1 MNSYQIWLITNE
13 ITNACKIDLINKY
26 NNEEN
31 IYNNIDN
38 IIRNEEFKKYNLNKL
53 NEYSLDKEEEL
64 KIELLK
70 EDIKYVTY
78 SDEKYPIKL
87 REINNPPYVLFYKG
101 DIELLNFNMAAIVG
115 SRKNSM
121 YGKEVTKV
129 IVSELK
135 KINFGVISG
144 VAYGIDSIAH
154 REILRLNGKTIG
166 ILGCGIDIIYP
177 KINRDLYTNIIK
189 DGLLISEFLPGTKP
203 LSYNFPRRN
212 RIISG
217 LSEGVIVIEA
227 SNKSGSLITVNYAL
241 EQNKNVMAVP
251 GSIFNEGSK
260 GCNLLIRDGAFP
272 FLEREDLYSF
282 FNITKVKEN
291 NIWKNSIENQLLNVI
306 QKEPIHIDKIIE
318 SVKVDRI
325 ALFELLFELQ
335 NKNEIICL
343 PGNYYAKIS

>member
-1 MNSYQIWLITNE
+1 
-13 ITNACKIDLINKY
+13 
-26 NNEEN
+26 
-31 IYNNIDN
+31 
-38 IIRNEEFKKYNLNKL
+38 
-53 NEYSLDKEEEL
+53 
-64 KIELLK
+64 
-70 EDIKYVTY
+70 
-78 SDEKYPIKL
+78 
-87 REINNPPYVLFYKG
+87 
-101 DIELLNFNMAAIVG
+101 MAAIVG

-217 LSEGVIVIEA
+217 LSEGVIVIFA
-227 SNKSGSLITVNYAL
+227 
-241 EQNKNVMAVP
+241 
-251 GSIFNEGSK
+251 
-260 GCNLLIRDGAFP
+260 
-272 FLEREDLYSF
+272 
-282 FNITKVKEN
+282 
-291 NIWKNSIENQLLNVI
+291 
-306 QKEPIHIDKIIE
+306 
-318 SVKVDRI
+318 
-325 ALFELLFELQ
+325 
-335 NKNEIICL
+335 
-343 PGNYYAKIS
+343 

>member
-53 NEYSLDKEEEL
+53 KEYSLDKEEEL

-70 EDIKYVTY
+70 EDINYVTY

-121 YGKEVTKV
+121 FGKEVTKV

-291 NIWKNSIENQLLNVI
+291 NIGKNSIENQLLNVI

>member
-53 NEYSLDKEEEL
+53 KEYSLDKEEEL

-291 NIWKNSIENQLLNVI
+291 NIGKNSIENQLLNVI

-325 ALFELLFELQ
+325 ALLSYYLNCKTKMKLFAFQ
-335 NKNEIICL
+335 VIIMRR
-343 PGNYYAKIS
+343 

>member
-53 NEYSLDKEEEL
+53 KEYSLDKEEEL

-291 NIWKNSIENQLLNVI
+291 NIGKNSIENQLLNVI

>member
-1 MNSYQIWLITNE
+1 MDKYKIWFILLKISEESKVKLIE
-13 ITNACKIDLINKY
+13 KY

-53 NEYSLDKEEEL
+53 KEYSLDKEEEL

-291 NIWKNSIENQLLNVI
+291 NIGKNSIENQLLNVI

-343 PGNYYAKIS
+343 PGNYYAKLS

>member
-53 NEYSLDKEEEL
+53 KEYSLDKEEEL

-129 IVSELK
+129 MVSELK
-135 KINFGVISG
+135 
-144 VAYGIDSIAH
+144 
-154 REILRLNGKTIG
+154 
-166 ILGCGIDIIYP
+166 
-177 KINRDLYTNIIK
+177 
-189 DGLLISEFLPGTKP
+189 
-203 LSYNFPRRN
+203 
-212 RIISG
+212 
-217 LSEGVIVIEA
+217 
-227 SNKSGSLITVNYAL
+227 
-241 EQNKNVMAVP
+241 
-251 GSIFNEGSK
+251 
-260 GCNLLIRDGAFP
+260 
-272 FLEREDLYSF
+272 
-282 FNITKVKEN
+282 
-291 NIWKNSIENQLLNVI
+291 
-306 QKEPIHIDKIIE
+306 
-318 SVKVDRI
+318 
-325 ALFELLFELQ
+325 
-335 NKNEIICL
+335 
-343 PGNYYAKIS
+343 